1 MSIGNFLE
9 TLSQQILIGIIS
21 VGRLGVSRFL
31 LGLQRGKSSAGLPLY
46 WSHPSCA
53 RLALSRMGILGF
65 DQKGGEFTP
74 DKGEAPEFLNQGMGL
89 LLHEMGVWP
98 IHASFIYTFV

>member
-1 MSIGNFLE
+1 
-9 TLSQQILIGIIS
+9 
-21 VGRLGVSRFL
+21 
-31 LGLQRGKSSAGLPLY
+31 
-46 WSHPSCA
+46 
-53 RLALSRMGILGF
+53 MGISGF
-65 DQKGGEFTP
+65 DQKGGELTP